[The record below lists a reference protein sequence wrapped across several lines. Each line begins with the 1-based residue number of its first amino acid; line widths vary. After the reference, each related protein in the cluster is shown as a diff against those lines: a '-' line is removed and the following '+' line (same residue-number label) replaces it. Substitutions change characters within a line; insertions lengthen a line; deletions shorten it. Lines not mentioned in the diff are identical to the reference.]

1 MSDFTT
7 KTENGALAVNSD
19 SVSKWVG
26 IWLLMAGTGKE
37 RIVSLITKAIN
48 ENLDKPEQLARL
60 LVLVA
65 RLRDIRNGGQGRRFE
80 SMTALMTALPLIN
93 DTRVIE
99 VMLDLWATHYG
110 RWNDLND
117 IRCGLEKNEF
127 NLVSNEI
134 KMFILEFIN
143 QKWADTIKSNVFS
156 KETIGAWKYFP
167 KEKNDCDAR
176 VKIGQ
181 LLFPNITQDTNFHD
195 HEVTDRSPIQ
205 WRWHRLLKSVRILL
219 RSNRSKIHM
228 VESFLC
234 SDNADKINPERVPGV
249 ARKNLSRAL
258 TNVASLRSKKGENQR
273 TDNPKRIKCAEN
285 FNLHAIQVMEARQ
298 AHQLKMDELRN
309 QLASSNLSDEAK
321 ALIRTQIEDET
332 KNYEETAPKVHGGDT
347 VYVHELVQQYY
358 KKNPHHYG
366 EKNPMIED
374 PMIES
379 QFCAILDKF
388 KLLAEKNVL
397 VVIDTSGS
405 MHTKNSNSDVAP
417 RDVAIGLA
425 AIFSSLLPPALRHKC
440 IAFSNRPNVFD
451 LSRINGGNPKLF
463 DYINFFN
470 KNEIVA
476 NTDIKL
482 TIDLVSKVMRNQD
495 FKLDMILF
503 ITDTQF
509 DDITTDRRF
518 TAGEYFKLML
528 PDTLAGFWNV
538 NGVHT
543 ETLPAEPSENGIIM
557 VSGFNAKMLDSI
569 FDTVNAASEISF
581 EDLKLQREAA
591 RKAFQENRAQEML
604 RLQEEERRAE
614 EERQL
619 NTYQMIL
626 DFCDG
631 EFSYPIRRK
640 LSALVSGIFAEY
652 IFDVISPV
660 SDDVISEEN

>member
-1 MSDFTT
+1 MSQLT
-7 KTENGALAVNSD
+7 KTTNGALAVKSENA
-19 SVSKWVG
+19 WVD
-26 IWLLMAGTGKE
+26 IWLIMAGTPPDK
-37 RIVSLITKAIN
+37 IVSLFTKAIN
-48 ENLDKPEQLARL
+48 ANLDNPEGLARIL
-60 LVLVA
+60 ILVA
-65 RLRDIRNGGQGRRFE
+65 RIRDFRNGGQGRRFE
-80 SMTALMTALPLIN
+80 SMTALMIAITLIN
-93 DTRVIE
+93 DTHVIE
-99 VMLDLWATHYG
+99 VILYVFATHYG

-117 IRCGLEKNEF
+117 IRCGLEKNKF
-127 NLVSNEI
+127 NFVSNEI

-176 VKIGQ
+176 VKIGK
-181 LLFPNITQDTNFHD
+181 LLFPNITQDTVWHGI
-195 HEVTDRSPIQ
+195 EVTERSPLHMK
-205 WRWHRLLKSVRILL
+205 WHRLLKSVRILL

-249 ARKNLSRAL
+249 ARNRLSRAL
-258 TNVASLRSKKGENQR
+258 TNIASIRSKKGDVER
-273 TDNPKRIKCAEN
+273 TSNPKRVKCAEN
-285 FNLHAIQVMEARQ
+285 FRDHAQQVIEARQ
-298 AHQLKMDELRN
+298 AHQEKMDELRS
-309 QLASSNLSDEAK
+309 QLASSNLSDEAS
-321 ALIRTQIEDET
+321 ALIRKQIDEET

-347 VYVHELVQQYY
+347 VNVHQLVQQYL
-358 KKNPHHYG
+358 KKNPEHYR
-366 EKNPMIED
+366 EKKPMIED
-374 PMIES
+374 PMIEA
-379 QFCAILDKF
+379 QFCAILDNI

-397 VVIDTSGS
+397 VVIDTSRS
-405 MHTKNSNSDVAP
+405 MHEKNSNSDVAP

-440 IAFSNRPNVFD
+440 IAFSNRPTVFD

-463 DYINFFN
+463 HYINYFN
-470 KNEIVA
+470 ENEIVA

-528 PDTLAGFWNV
+528 PKTLCGFWNV
-538 NGVHT
+538 NGVYT

-581 EDLKLQREAA
+581 EDLKAQREAA
-591 RKAFQENRAQEML
+591 RKAFEENRAQEML

-626 DFCDG
+626 DFCHG
-631 EFSYPIRRK
+631 EFSYPIRHR
-640 LSALVSGIFAEY
+640 LNAIVSGIFAEY
-652 IFDVISPV
+652 TFVEPV
-660 SDDVISEEN
+660 PDDLNSEEN

>member
-1 MSDFTT
+1 MSQLT
-7 KTENGALAVNSD
+7 KTTNGALAVNSD
-19 SVSKWVG
+19 SVSTWLG

-37 RIVSLITKAIN
+37 RIASLITKAIN

-65 RLRDIRNGGQGRRFE
+65 RLRDIRNGGQGRRSE

-127 NLVSNEI
+127 SLVSTEM
-134 KMFILEFIN
+134 KTFILDFIY

-167 KEKNDCDAR
+167 KEKNDCAAR
-176 VKIGQ
+176 VEIGK
-181 LLFPNITQDTNFHD
+181 LLFPNITQDTVWHGL
-195 HEVTDRSPIQ
+195 EVTDRSPLQ
-205 WRWHRLLKSVRILL
+205 WKWHRLLKSVRFLL
-219 RSNRSKIHM
+219 KTNRMKIQM

-249 ARKNLSRAL
+249 ARKNLGRAL

-309 QLASSNLSDEAK
+309 QLASSNLSDESK
-321 ALIRTQIEDET
+321 ALIRTQIEEET

-347 VYVHELVQQYY
+347 VYVHELVKQYLD
-358 KKNPHHYG
+358 NG
-366 EKNPMIED
+366 CRAVD
-374 PMIES
+374 PMIEA
-379 QFCAILDKF
+379 QFCAILDKI

-405 MHTKNSNSDVAP
+405 MHVKNSNSDVAP

-425 AIFSSLLPPALRHKC
+425 AIFSSLLPPALRHRC
-440 IAFSNRPNVFD
+440 IAFSNRPTVFD
-451 LSRINGGNPKLF
+451 LSRMNGGNPRLF
-463 DYINFFN
+463 DYINYF
-470 KNEIVA
+470 KANEIVA
-476 NTDIKL
+476 NTDIKS
-482 TIDLVSKVMRNQD
+482 TIDLISQLMRNQD
-495 FKLDMILF
+495 FKLDMFLL

-509 DDITTDRRF
+509 DEITTDRRF
-518 TAGEYFKLML
+518 TAGEYCKQKL
-528 PDTLAGFWNV
+528 PGTLGGFWNV
-538 NGVHT
+538 NGVYT

-581 EDLKLQREAA
+581 EDLKVQREAA
-591 RKAFQENRAQEML
+591 RKAFEENRAQEML

-631 EFSYPIRRK
+631 EFSYLIRRK

-652 IFDVISPV
+652 IFDEPV